1 MQQNIQGLCK
11 LYNLPVQVFGGQ
23 VQWTT
28 PIFIVVFSGTLHG
41 TALPAKWPSSF
52 GGGLLCGTIGHI
64 EAAIFGAAAGLK
76 EWHHLQH
83 SAAVARAAARPVTAA
98 VQPVL
103 PLAAR
108 LLNPMPPAIALVI
121 ADTLH
126 QFLLLGV
133 PLSPSEAKAG
143 AVAAAEY
150 LVRQP
155 NIRQRIAQAGLIQN
169 ALARATTAAQAVPVG
184 GVAQSNIPQQMF
196 ALCPFDRTQ

>member
-1 MQQNIQGLCK
+1 MVNVVQAFLTTRVQYADNIDDFFTCRR
-11 LYNLPVQVFGGQ
+11 NGQ
-23 VQWTT
+23 AHLEADYSVD
-28 PIFIVVFSGTLHG
+28 
-41 TALPAKWPSSF
+41 
-52 GGGLLCGTIGHI
+52 TIGHI

-184 GVAQSNIPQQMF
+184 GVAQANIPLQMF